1 MEWKSRF
8 SLSDAKQFREI
19 CDKRIMEIDNDG
31 KAALA
36 LSGGTDSITV
46 LFAMLDNGIKPHCYT
61 FYMDGI
67 ISADLKSSRRLAK
80 DFGLELTEIAVASD
94 PDSIYEDIKA
104 VLPYCE
110 KVKKTI
116 IQCMIPWKYIYPA
129 MREETIITGIGGDD
143 LYGTQRKVQVAFH
156 KIGDHGI
163 AKWRHCYSD
172 DLDFS
177 AGNIARYGKQFGKI
191 NIDFYNSDDIFGFI
205 NSFSLAAIN
214 KPMMKAA
221 SIMAFNDYY
230 QKGAYYRDQTD
241 HSYQINSRLRD
252 LHDMLLKSK
261 YNTKGH
267 KAIIGLYND
276 IAREV
281 LK

>member
-1 MEWKSRF
+1 MEWKERF
-8 SLSDAKQFREI
+8 SRLDARVLRDIFKE
-19 CDKRIMEIDNDG
+19 RIQEIDSDG

-36 LSGGTDSITV
+36 LSGGTDSISV
-46 LFAMLDNGIKPHCYT
+46 LFAMLDCGIKPHCYT

-67 ISADLKSSRRLAK
+67 ISADLKSSRRLAA
-80 DFGLELTEIAVASD
+80 DFGLVLTEVPVVSD

-116 IQCMIPWKYIYPA
+116 IQCMIPWKYIYSA
-129 MREETIITGIGGDD
+129 MQEDMIITGIGGDD
-143 LYGTQRKVQVAFH
+143 LYGTQRKVQVEYH
-156 KIGDHGI
+156 KTGDAGI

-177 AGNIARYGKQFGKI
+177 AGNIARYGQHFGKV
-191 NIDFYNSDDIFGFI
+191 NIDFYNSDRIFDFM
-205 NSFSLAAIN
+205 NTFSLGAIN

-221 SIMAFNDYY
+221 SIIAYEDYY
-230 QKGAYYRDQTD
+230 SKGAYYRDQTD

-252 LHDMLLKSK
+252 LHDMLLESK
-261 YNTKGH
+261 YNTGGH

-276 IAREV
+276 IAKEMG
-281 LK
+281 L

>member
-1 MEWKSRF
+1 MEWKKRF

-19 CDKRIMEIDNDG
+19 CKNRIHEIDSDG
-31 KAALA
+31 KAGLA

-46 LFAMLDNGIKPHCYT
+46 LFAMLECGIKPHCYT

-67 ISADLKSSRRLAK
+67 ISADLKSSRKLSN
-80 DFGLELTEIAVASD
+80 DFGLELTEVPIASD

-104 VLPYCE
+104 VLPYCN

-116 IQCMIPWKYIYPA
+116 IQCMIPWKYIYPE

-143 LYGTQRKVQVAFH
+143 LYGTQRKVQVEFH
-156 KIGDHGI
+156 KTGDAGI

-177 AGNIARYGKQFGKI
+177 AGNIARYGQRFGKI
-191 NIDFYNSDDIFGFI
+191 NIDFYNTNSIFDFI
-205 NSFSLAAIN
+205 NTFSLAAIN

-221 SIMAFNDYY
+221 SIMAFEDYY
-230 QKGAYYRDQTD
+230 KKGAYYRDQTD

-252 LHDMLLKSK
+252 LHDMLLESK
-261 YNTKGH
+261 YNINGH

-276 IAREV
+276 IAKEV